1 MGPSGPEGLADV
13 AQVSWIDFKE
23 TYFKEWV
30 VMHGSICVYNIYIL
44 I

>member
-23 TYFKEWV
+23 TYFLRN
-30 VMHGSICVYNIYIL
+30 G
-44 I
+44 